1 MADLLSKLSSVLRGL
16 VATGILI
23 HEFVA
28 YIGAPLWRFLAHIRL
43 FERFLRWV
51 ETLPRWGVLAL
62 VIAPL
67 AIAEP
72 LKIGGLY
79 LLATGH
85 ALSGMALLVI
95 GYAVSLVLAERILH
109 AGHTKLMTY
118 RWFAIGWRWFERF
131 RFYILSRP
139 VVVAM
144 RRKVADLTASAR
156 ELRERVL
163 RRLRQFAGI

>member
-1 MADLLSKLSSVLRGL
+1 MADLMSKLISLLRGL
-16 VATGILI
+16 VAAGILI
-23 HEFVA
+23 HELVA
-28 YIGAPLWRFLAHIRL
+28 YIGAPLWRYLAHIRL

-62 VIAPL
+62 AVAPL

-85 ALSGMALLVI
+85 ALSGIALLVI

-109 AGHTKLMTY
+109 AGHGQLMTY
-118 RWFAIGWRWFERF
+118 HWFAVGWRWFERF
-131 RFYILSRP
+131 RGYILSRP

-144 RRKVADLTASAR
+144 RRKVTELTASAR
-156 ELRERVL
+156 ELRETVL